1 MLGNGGVDEE
11 LSSGSRERVLE
22 GGDAIVGLG
31 LTVGLGSSLYL
42 ALFFAFFTLF
52 ISYFFSFPPCG
63 ICVRRRLALQMGS
76 LAVPR
81 LNALRTMAITP
92 FLNIY
97 MQH

>member
-1 MLGNGGVDEE
+1 MLGNGGADEE

-42 ALFFAFFTLF
+42 ALFFTFFTLF

-63 ICVRRRLALQMGS
+63 IWVRRRLARLGVAS
-76 LAVPR
+76 PCRRGRSPCLA
-81 LNALRTMAITP
+81 LTL
-92 FLNIY
+92 
-97 MQH
+97 